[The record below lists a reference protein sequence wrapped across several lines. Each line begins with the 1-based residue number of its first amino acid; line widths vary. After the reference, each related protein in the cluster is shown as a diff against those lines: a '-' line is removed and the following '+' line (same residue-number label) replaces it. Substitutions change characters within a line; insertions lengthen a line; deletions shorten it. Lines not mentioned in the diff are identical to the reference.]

1 MQRFYSDESTLTL
14 TYSNLCLFLRHLGR
28 PDLTEDEVNDF
39 IELEIEAGN
48 IKAKKTRLMEDSIYL
63 KPVKCLPLS
72 PRSFKCL
79 VRALPDTSRPDE
91 ERTIGEVMRRIP
103 HISGIRNCGY
113 TTAKEIYD
121 VFKAAGIN
129 VDHWAAEIKLPYVKA
144 QDKINAPFPN
154 LNKTPQPETRFESYP
169 NKYRYDRKHDDDFDV
184 MDDLDSLDD
193 IDTMDDLDNY
203 SKDAEYYTTGVLYK
217 KGKNVIIKLSNEGKR
232 KK

>member
-48 IKAKKTRLMEDSIYL
+48 IKAKETRLMEDSIYL

-129 VDHWAAEIKLPYVKA
+129 VDHWAAEIKLPYVKVRETF
-144 QDKINAPFPN
+144 DNPFPD
-154 LNKTPQPETRFESYP
+154 LNKTPQLEERFESYP
-169 NKYRYDRKHDDDFDV
+169 NNYRYNRKHDNDNGRDGRDNPNEK
-184 MDDLDSLDD
+184 DDLDDFFDD
-193 IDTMDDLDNY
+193 AD
-203 SKDAEYYTTGVLYK
+203 YTTGVLYR
-217 KGKNVIIKLSNEGKR
+217 KGKNVIIKLSKERKR

>member
-1 MQRFYSDESTLTL
+1 
-14 TYSNLCLFLRHLGR
+14 
-28 PDLTEDEVNDF
+28 VNDF

-48 IKAKKTRLMEDSIYL
+48 IKAKETRLMDDSIYL

-144 QDKINAPFPN
+144 QDKINDPFPN

-169 NKYRYDRKHDDDFDV
+169 NKYRYNRKHDDDLDV

-193 IDTMDDLDNY
+193 IDAMDDLDNY
-203 SKDAEYYTTGVLYK
+203 SQDAEYYTTGVLYR